1 MENIKII
8 LVHVLKLQWI
18 AALNKINE
26 DIERNQRS
34 IRNSKIQLEML
45 KEEDNDPFDVKD
57 TLPEGWEDRTE
68 KINKDIIITN
78 RIRLFLNGIKKYFVL
93 SVYIF
98 VVFGGVSIFVKNSI
112 ESVLYIKALKG
123 PAVVNCNPTD

>member
-8 LVHVLKLQWI
+8 LVHVLKFQWI

-45 KEEDNDPFDVKD
+45 KEEDNDPFDVIG
-57 TLPEGWEDRTE
+57 LRRAASLAPVAP
-68 KINKDIIITN
+68 INFGIELSEPSIDEPPGVVLG
-78 RIRLFLNGIKKYFVL
+78 RFLGKVR
-93 SVYIF
+93 
-98 VVFGGVSIFVKNSI
+98 VS
-112 ESVLYIKALKG
+112 
-123 PAVVNCNPTD
+123 